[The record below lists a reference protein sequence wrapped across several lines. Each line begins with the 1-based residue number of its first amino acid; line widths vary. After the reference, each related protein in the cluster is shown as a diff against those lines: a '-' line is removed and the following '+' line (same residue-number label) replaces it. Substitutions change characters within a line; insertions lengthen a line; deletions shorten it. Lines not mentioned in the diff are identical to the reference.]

1 MRTTPPYSWES
12 LTLCLDGC
20 FTNRFKG
27 IPCFWTAK
35 GRGEFFPNSFK
46 LNRMHRYLYIF
57 YTFHIHFIHFHT
69 FHIFFWSDNT
79 EINNPTSNSRSPFEI
94 VSSKKAAEEA
104 EKEKDDWRQFLPQ
117 SAWNNCLQISLP
129 LSDQCWWLCTLRK
142 ATIQTQTPASATKDW
157 RWPKDIP
164 VLILPHLWLPVI
176 SKNGVLCTNVSHFP

>member
-46 LNRMHRYLYIF
+46 LNRVHRYLYIF

-117 SAWNNCLQISLP
+117 SAWNIVSKFLFLCQISADDFAHSEKLP
-129 LSDQCWWLCTLRK
+129 YKHKLQLQPPKIGDDQR
-142 ATIQTQTPASATKDW
+142 I
-157 RWPKDIP
+157 
-164 VLILPHLWLPVI
+164 
-176 SKNGVLCTNVSHFP
+176 FPS